1 MGLFD
6 WFLGLFGSKS
16 DDKNTDSEGNIERD
30 VSKGAEEGIQ
40 DVYEKDEAPVSDQDQ
55 AIGALKAEGEHEAE
69 VRKTEGQKIAEE
81 DSIHGKDKLQDQ
93 VDDNQKAQDEHEA
106 EVRKAEE

>member
-30 VSKGAEEGIQ
+30 VSKGAEEGTQ
-40 DVYEKDEAPVSDQDQ
+40 DVYEKNEAPVSDQDQ

-69 VRKTEGQKIAEE
+69 VGKTEGQKIAEE

-93 VDDNQKAQDEHEA
+93 VDDDSEAQNEHEA